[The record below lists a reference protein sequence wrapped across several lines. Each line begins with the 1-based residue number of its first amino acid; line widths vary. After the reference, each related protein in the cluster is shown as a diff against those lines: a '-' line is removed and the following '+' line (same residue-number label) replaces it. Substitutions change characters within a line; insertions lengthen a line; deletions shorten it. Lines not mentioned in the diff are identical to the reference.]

1 MSYSLLFSHHRRFIM
16 TIAILAAVAALLVSA
31 FFPLKYSATTRLLII
46 PKSSLGV
53 DPYTAVKSAERISE
67 NLAQIVFT
75 TSFFD
80 RVTRAGFSL
89 DLSAFNNVSEIQK
102 RKFWKKMVSPEV
114 LSGTALLGITIFHE
128 DKEQAKNWA
137 SAAAY
142 TLQTQGFE
150 YTGGNV
156 DIKIVDTP
164 ILSRFPVKPNF
175 LMNGFLG
182 LLFGGLAG
190 MAWVAGKYAK

>member
-1 MSYSLLFSHHRRFIM
+1 MSYSILFSHHRRFIM
-16 TIAILAAVAALLVSA
+16 AIAILAAAATLLVSA

-53 DPYTAVKSAERISE
+53 DPYTAVKSAERVSE
-67 NLAQIVFT
+67 NLAQIIFT
-75 TSFFD
+75 TSFFE
-80 RVTRAGFSL
+80 RVTRAGFNL
-89 DLSAFNNVSEIQK
+89 DLSAFNNASEIQK
-102 RKFWKKMVSPEV
+102 RKLWKKMVSPEV
-114 LSGTALLGITIFHE
+114 LSGTALLGITVFHA

-137 SAAAY
+137 SAIAY

-164 ILSRFPVKPNF
+164 ILSRWPVKPNF

-182 LLFGGLAG
+182 LLFGGLLG
-190 MAWVAGKYAK
+190 MIWVAGKYAK

>member
-1 MSYSLLFSHHRRFIM
+1 MSYSILFSHHRRFIM
-16 TIAILAAVAALLVSA
+16 AIAILSAVAALLVSA

-67 NLAQIVFT
+67 NLAQIVYT

-89 DLSAFNNVSEIQK
+89 DLSAFNNASEIQK
-102 RKFWKKMVSPEV
+102 RKLWEKTVAPEV
-114 LSGTALLGITIFHE
+114 LSGTALLGITVFNA

-137 SAAAY
+137 SAIAY

-164 ILSRFPVKPNF
+164 ILSRWPVKPNF

-182 LLFGGLAG
+182 LLIGGLLG
-190 MAWVAGKYAK
+190 MIWVAGKYAK

>member
-1 MSYSLLFSHHRRFIM
+1 MSYSLLFSHHRRFIL
-16 TIAILAAVAALLVSA
+16 TVAVIASAVVLLVSA

-102 RKFWKKMVSPEV
+102 RKLWKKMVAPQV
-114 LSGTALLGITIFHE
+114 LRGTALLGITVFHA

-164 ILSRFPVKPNF
+164 VLSRWPVKPNF

-182 LLFGGLAG
+182 LVFGSILG
-190 MAWVAGKYAK
+190 MIWVAGKYAK

>member
-1 MSYSLLFSHHRRFIM
+1 MSYSILFSHHRRFIM
-16 TIAILAAVAALLVSA
+16 AIAILAAAASLLVSA

-67 NLAQIVFT
+67 NLAQIVYT

-80 RVTRAGFSL
+80 RVTRAGFGL
-89 DLSAFNNVSEIQK
+89 DLSVFNNASEIQK
-102 RKFWKKMVSPEV
+102 RKLWEQTVAPEV
-114 LSGTALLGITIFHE
+114 LSGTALLGITVFHQ

-137 SAAAY
+137 SAIAY

-164 ILSRFPVKPNF
+164 ILSRWPVKPNF

-182 LLFGGLAG
+182 LLFGGLLG
-190 MAWVAGKYAK
+190 MVWVAGKYAK

>member
-1 MSYSLLFSHHRRFIM
+1 MSYSILFSHHRRFIM
-16 TIAILAAVAALLVSA
+16 AIAILAAAAALLLSA

-46 PKSSLGV
+46 PKPSLGV

-80 RVTRAGFSL
+80 RVTRAGFNL
-89 DLSAFNNVSEIQK
+89 DLSVFNNVSEIQK
-102 RKFWKKMVSPEV
+102 RKLWKKMVSPEV
-114 LSGTALLGITIFHE
+114 LSGTALLGITIFHQN
-128 DKEQAKNWA
+128 KEQAQNWA

-182 LLFGGLAG
+182 LLFGGLLG
-190 MAWVAGKYAK
+190 MVWVAGKYAK

>member
-1 MSYSLLFSHHRRFIM
+1 M
-16 TIAILAAVAALLVSA
+16 AVAVLAAAAALLVSA

-53 DPYTAVKSAERISE
+53 DPYTAVKSAERVSE
-67 NLAQIVFT
+67 NLAQIIFT

-80 RVTRAGFSL
+80 RVTRAGFNL
-89 DLSAFNNVSEIQK
+89 DLSAFNNASEIQK

-114 LSGTALLGITIFHE
+114 LSGTALLGITVFHT
-128 DKEQAKNWA
+128 DKEQARAWA
-137 SAAAY
+137 SAIAY

-164 ILSRFPVKPNF
+164 ILSRWPVKPNF

-182 LLFGGLAG
+182 LLIGGLLG
-190 MAWVAGKYAK
+190 MIWVAGKYAK